1 MTGNSRKQRGINRR
15 QVLQI
20 FALAGAAG
28 VLGLPLLG
36 CGEAGMRVVRRSQAM
51 LGTVVNLTVYSRDR
65 EQAEAAVTATLAR
78 MAELEGQL
86 SRFREESEVGVLNR
100 TGTLETAGADLQ
112 ALLQLAGRVSEASAG
127 AFDIT
132 MLPLLELYQRLAEQP
147 AVIVGDEGRAAI
159 AAARRQVDFRGVR
172 LEGGR
177 VSLAAGGMA
186 ITLDGIAKG
195 HIVDQGAATL
205 AAHGCRQIYVEAGGD
220 LLVKGGKPGREPW
233 RIGIRNPRPQ
243 LALPLPVI
251 NADSLAVATS
261 GDYYQPFSSDFS
273 YHHII
278 DPRTGFSSP
287 ELAAVTITAPNAAL
301 ADALA
306 TASLVLGAQQA
317 MDLLTVFPGC
327 EGYFVRKDLSVSQ
340 TAGFPV

>member
-1 MTGNSRKQRGINRR
+1 MASSSKKERGVKRR
-15 QVLQI
+15 QVLQL

-28 VLGLPLLG
+28 VLGVPLFG
-36 CGEAGMRVVRRSQAM
+36 CDEAGMRVARRSQAM

-78 MAELEGQL
+78 MAKLEGRL
-86 SRFREESEVGVLNR
+86 SRFRGESEVGILNR
-100 TGTLETAGADLQ
+100 TGTLEAAGDDLQ
-112 ALLQLAGRVSEASAG
+112 DLLQLARRVSEASAG
-127 AFDIT
+127 AFDVT
-132 MLPLLELYQRLAEQP
+132 MLPLLELYHRLADQP
-147 AVIVGDEGRAAI
+147 AVIAGEEGRAAI

-177 VSLAAGGMA
+177 VSLASGMA

-195 HIVDQGAATL
+195 HIVDQGATTL

-220 LLVKGGKPGREPW
+220 LLVKGGKPGRKPW

-243 LALPLPVI
+243 IALPLPVI
-251 NADSLAVATS
+251 SSDSLAVATS
-261 GDYYQPFSSDFS
+261 GDYYQPFSPDFRH
-273 YHHII
+273 HHII

-287 ELAAVTITAPNAAL
+287 ELAAVTVTAPTAAL

-306 TASLVLGAQQA
+306 TASLALGAKQA
-317 MDLLTVFPGC
+317 ADLLAAFPGC
-327 EGYFVRKDLSVSQ
+327 EGYFVSKELSVSQ